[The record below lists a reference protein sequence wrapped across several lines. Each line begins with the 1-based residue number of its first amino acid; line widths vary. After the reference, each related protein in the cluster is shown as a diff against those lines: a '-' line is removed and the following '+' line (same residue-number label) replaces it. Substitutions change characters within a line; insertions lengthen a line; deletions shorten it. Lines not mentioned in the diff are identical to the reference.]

1 MYPGNA
7 PASTST
13 ARRITREIESCL
25 LAPALSTDFTVV
37 TVDFTVVTVV
47 VVFVVGA
54 AFVVTTVVVVGAL
67 VVVAVISFVVVA
79 VADGA
84 LVVVAVASAVLVV
97 SFDVVSSPPSLV
109 PADGLAVVV
118 AVVDVVVQAS
128 LCPVNLNVYT
138 LLSPEQY
145 SSQQTLSCTVV
156 GPHAGYLIVV

>member
-67 VVVAVISFVVVA
+67 VVVAV
-79 VADGA
+79 ADGA
-84 LVVVAVASAVLVV
+84 LVVVAVASKRGIMAEY
-97 SFDVVSSPPSLV
+97 
-109 PADGLAVVV
+109 
-118 AVVDVVVQAS
+118 QI
-128 LCPVNLNVYT
+128 LCFPTHIRDLDAILPGND
-138 LLSPEQY
+138 S
-145 SSQQTLSCTVV
+145 
-156 GPHAGYLIVV
+156 

>member
-13 ARRITREIESCL
+13 ARRITREIEACL

-67 VVVAVISFVVVA
+67 VVVAV
-79 VADGA
+79 ADGA

-97 SFDVVSSPPSLV
+97 SFDVVSSPPSPV

>member
-54 AFVVTTVVVVGAL
+54 AFVVTTVVVVGVL
-67 VVVAVISFVVVA
+67 VVVA

-97 SFDVVSSPPSLV
+97 SFDVVSSPPSPV

>member
-1 MYPGNA
+1 VYPGNA

-67 VVVAVISFVVVA
+67 VVVAV
-79 VADGA
+79 ADGA

-97 SFDVVSSPPSLV
+97 SFDVVSSPPSPV

>member
-67 VVVAVISFVVVA
+67 VVVAV
-79 VADGA
+79 ADGA

-97 SFDVVSSPPSLV
+97 SFDVVSSPPSPV

>member
-67 VVVAVISFVVVA
+67 VVVAV
-79 VADGA
+79 ADGA

-97 SFDVVSSPPSLV
+97 SFDVVSPPPSPV